1 MGEVPAG
8 GNPSQQEPARA
19 IGNSHQERLE
29 ANLGGDSAVPGWA
42 GVGQAKAW
50 NARATRLARRLESRG
65 VSAEQ
70 LSVLLDVVL
79 PTGWDSEAGIT
90 LSDEESGWHLRELVS
105 IGSAA
110 AASLR
115 MRRVT
120 QANASVPRC
129 KNRCHRAANVPYDT
143 CCQACSR
150 PRHTH
155 QWRDND
161 FLEARR
167 AALAWEE
174 PGQNQGHAPAGSS
187 GLGARMSAWCFNL
200 ALRWTCVL
208 RFVLHVVDN
217 DESYDRTAQAREK

>member
-1 MGEVPAG
+1 MRPLKGQPEVQRAWTSYLLSSPPESLKSQSGAGRLVEFSLFPTIGPVPGLRVSRKLMGEVPAG

-70 LSVLLDVVL
+70 LFVLLDVVL

-143 CCQACSR
+143 CCQACS
-150 PRHTH
+150 
-155 QWRDND
+155 
-161 FLEARR
+161 
-167 AALAWEE
+167 
-174 PGQNQGHAPAGSS
+174 
-187 GLGARMSAWCFNL
+187 
-200 ALRWTCVL
+200 
-208 RFVLHVVDN
+208 
-217 DESYDRTAQAREK
+217 

>member
-1 MGEVPAG
+1 M
-8 GNPSQQEPARA
+8 
-19 IGNSHQERLE
+19 
-29 ANLGGDSAVPGWA
+29 GGDSAVPGWA

-70 LSVLLDVVL
+70 LFVLLDVVL

-174 PGQNQGHAPAGSS
+174 PGQPPPCAIRAMHPRGQPLAYAIRTTHPQGLPS
-187 GLGARMSAWCFNL
+187 
-200 ALRWTCVL
+200 
-208 RFVLHVVDN
+208 
-217 DESYDRTAQAREK
+217 RTDPLQANSRRRLCRPPVFWSQWP